1 MIKSIVRIIPLDLK
15 FIFFQALTRD
25 ITFIAQAVQDSDV
38 VQVNPDGVSVSII
51 SHQFLV
57 YYLFK

>member
-1 MIKSIVRIIPLDLK
+1 M

-57 YYLFK
+57 NYLFKPF

>member
-15 FIFFQALTRD
+15 FTFFQALTRD

-51 SHQFLV
+51 SHQCIT
-57 YYLFK
+57 YLRI